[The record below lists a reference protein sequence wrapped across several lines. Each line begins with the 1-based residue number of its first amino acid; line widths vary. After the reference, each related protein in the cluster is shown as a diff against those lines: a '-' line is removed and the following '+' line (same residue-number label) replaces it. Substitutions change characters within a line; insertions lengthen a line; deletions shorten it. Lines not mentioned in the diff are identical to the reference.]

1 MTVTNDFFG
10 RLIDFDGTCTYLSEG
25 HIIISSVQIKA
36 CNAEVLANWWVT
48 VFFTKESQ
56 FSL

>member
-10 RLIDFDGTCTYLSEG
+10 SKIDVDSTSTYLSEG
-25 HIIISSVQIKA
+25 HVITSSVQIKA
-36 CNAEVLANWWVT
+36 CNAEVRSNWWVT
-48 VFFTKESQ
+48 VFLAKESQ